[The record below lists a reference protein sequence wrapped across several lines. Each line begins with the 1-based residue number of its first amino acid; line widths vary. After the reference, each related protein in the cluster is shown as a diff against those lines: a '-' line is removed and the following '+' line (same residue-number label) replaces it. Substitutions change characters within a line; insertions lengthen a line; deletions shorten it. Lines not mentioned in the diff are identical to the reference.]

1 MVVFVRNMV
10 KLLELLCRNESEIP
24 FEFGGGIV
32 GYDADIVAFKKKT
45 LQNIQEVLPDY
56 SFRDL
61 YSNYL
66 FTRIYPDEYN
76 FPEDEKAQ
84 LISSP
89 CRDLFNEFFDG
100 NFENEEARVIYE
112 ETYYKFYH
120 WLEDKL
126 RNTTLYN
133 LIDSDMDEQ
142 YIGSLVDTYK
152 NMRDVP
158 VDFETE
164 FVVFQHDW

>member
-1 MVVFVRNMV
+1 MKFNRREGDI
-10 KLLELLCRNESEIP
+10 L
-24 FEFGGGIV
+24 
-32 GYDADIVAFKKKT
+32 GYDADIIAFQKKT
-45 LQNIQEVLPDY
+45 LENIQEALPDY

-66 FTRIYPDEYN
+66 FTRIYPDEYI
-76 FPEDEKAQ
+76 FPEDETAKWIA
-84 LISSP
+84 SP
-89 CRDLFNEFFDG
+89 CRDMFSEFFNGD
-100 NFENEEARVIYE
+100 FENEDAKIIDE

-152 NMRDVP
+152 NMRDIP
-158 VDFETE
+158 VDFDTE

>member
-1 MVVFVRNMV
+1 M
-10 KLLELLCRNESEIP
+10 
-24 FEFGGGIV
+24 
-32 GYDADIVAFKKKT
+32 GYDASIVVFKKKT
-45 LQNIQEVLPDY
+45 LQNIQETLPDC
-56 SFRDL
+56 SFGDL

-66 FTRIYPDEYN
+66 FTRIYPEEYD
-76 FPEDEKAQ
+76 FPDDEKAKWV
-84 LISSP
+84 SSP
-89 CRDLFNEFFDG
+89 CKNIFSEFFDG
-100 NFENEEARVIYE
+100 NFDNEEVRIIDE

-152 NMRDVP
+152 NMRDIP
-158 VDFETE
+158 VDFDTE

>member
-1 MVVFVRNMV
+1 MGNR
-10 KLLELLCRNESEIP
+10 SEIS

-32 GYDADIVAFKKKT
+32 GYDANIVAFKKKT
-45 LQNIQEVLPDY
+45 LQNIQDVLQDY
-56 SFRDL
+56 SFGDL

-66 FTRIYPDEYN
+66 FTRIYPDDYD
-76 FPEDEKAQ
+76 FPDDEKAE

-89 CRDLFNEFFDG
+89 TRDIFNEFFDG
-100 NFENEEARVIYE
+100 DFENEEARVIDE

-120 WLEDKL
+120 WLENKL

-133 LIDSDMDEQ
+133 LIYSDMDGR
-142 YIGSLVDTYK
+142 YISSLVDTYK
-152 NMRDVP
+152 NMRDTP
-158 VDFETE
+158 VDFTTE

>member
-1 MVVFVRNMV
+1 MR
-10 KLLELLCRNESEIP
+10 
-24 FEFGGGIV
+24 GDTV
-32 GYDADIVAFKKKT
+32 GYDAEIVALKKKT
-45 LQNIQEVLPDY
+45 LEDIKEVFPDY
-56 SFRDL
+56 AFRDL

-66 FTRIYPDEYN
+66 FTRMHPDVYN
-76 FPEDEKAQ
+76 FPEDEKAK

-89 CRDLFNEFFDG
+89 CRDLFNKFFDG
-100 NFENEEARVIYE
+100 NFENEEARVIDE

-120 WLEDKL
+120 WLENKL

-152 NMRDVP
+152 NMRDIP
-158 VDFETE
+158 VDFDTE